1 MMSGGGGG
9 TPPSPVA
16 MYNAH
21 LYVQPGADIV
31 DIPITSGTLYDYDAH
46 IDILDELRAA
56 YQRTAT
62 LEGGYIR
69 VNVGVPLTS
78 PDAVAGGGLH
88 ICESRCESS
97 DNWEV
102 DEALREDDILWISY
116 EIQTG
121 SLPEPENPSPLTI
134 VWSAAQDTP
143 RTECSI
149 PVRLTLNGFYA

>member
-1 MMSGGGGG
+1 MSGDGSVP

-16 MYNAH
+16 MYNAQ
-21 LYVQPGADIV
+21 LFIQPGDDLV
-31 DIPITSGTLYDYDAH
+31 EIPITSGTLYDYESH

-56 YQRTAT
+56 YQRTDT

-78 PDAVAGGGLH
+78 HDAVAGGGLH
-88 ICESRCESS
+88 ICESRFESA
-97 DNWEV
+97 DNWSV
-102 DEALREDDILWISY
+102 NEALRENDILWISY

-121 SLPEPENPSPLTI
+121 NLPEPENPSPLTI
-134 VWSAAQDTP
+134 VWSAAQDNP
-143 RTECSI
+143 RTECTI